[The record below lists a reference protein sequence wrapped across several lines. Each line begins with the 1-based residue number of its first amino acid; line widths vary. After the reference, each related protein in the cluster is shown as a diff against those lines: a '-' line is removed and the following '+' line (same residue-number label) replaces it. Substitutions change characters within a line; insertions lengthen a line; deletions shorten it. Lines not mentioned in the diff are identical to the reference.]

1 MIQNVQSVADA
12 DEWANGRRAN
22 GRAKALTHA
31 CALAAR
37 IRPRWRGIRKP
48 THRQKLSQNSRARSC
63 PLMPAQHQ
71 TESELA
77 CPLMPAHA
85 RSCPLSISITQHL
98 NYSASQLLSISIASR
113 VLARA
118 RFASRRGP
126 YLGATKEKER
136 GRLLEKRK
144 WSKSAS
150 LLGFFFCQNY
160 T

>member
-1 MIQNVQSVADA
+1 MLM
-12 DEWANGRRAN
+12 NGQ
-22 GRAKALTHA
+22 RAKGEWKGEGAYPRLRVGSQDSA
-31 CALAAR
+31 QVAR
-37 IRPRWRGIRKP
+37 D
-48 THRQKLSQNSRARSC
+48 QKAHPQTE
-63 PLMPAQHQ
+63 

>member
-1 MIQNVQSVADA
+1 MGK
-12 DEWANGRRAN
+12 GRRAN

-63 PLMPAQHQ
+63 PLMPA
-71 TESELA
+71 
-77 CPLMPAHA
+77 HA
-85 RSCPLSISITQHL
+85 RSASQLLSISITQQL